1 MLENKVDSSLH
12 WQAEGKVAR
21 KVEIMPTK
29 SKTNVDC
36 GKILHKLPMTFVAV
50 DLETTGFSNDQNDI
64 IEIAALKIKDGQIV
78 DKFETLVNVGYG
90 LKSEISE
97 LTGITDSMLE
107 NAPSIYAVIPKFE
120 NFAKDSLLLAHNASF
135 DVDFLYCA
143 YKKVLDKPL
152 TNDYVDTISVA
163 RRVFTGSRTLS
174 AMCKYLG
181 VTNKSAHRAASD
193 IAATVEC
200 YFLMRRIVIDE
211 YGSEAEYEKTFNSKG
226 SSSKVKAKE
235 IIAKPEAIDENSPLF
250 GKYCAFTGKI
260 TSMSKREAMQ
270 LLKNIGGEPQD
281 SVTQQTDYLIIGGNS
296 FNNKKQKRS
305 KNIEKAEA
313 NRSKG
318 INTQTISEGIFFE
331 LLEGR

>member
-1 MLENKVDSSLH
+1 MAS
-12 WQAEGKVAR
+12 
-21 KVEIMPTK
+21 K
-29 SKTNVDC
+29 SKTNMGC
-36 GKILHKLPMTFVAV
+36 GKILHKLPMTFTAV

-107 NAPSIYAVIPKFE
+107 NAPSIYDVIPKFE
-120 NFAKDSLLLAHNASF
+120 NFAEDSLLLAHNASF
-135 DVDFLYCA
+135 DIGFLYCA

-152 TNDYVDTISVA
+152 ANDYVDTMSVA
-163 RRVFTGSRTLS
+163 RRVLTGSIALP
-174 AMCKYLG
+174 AVCKHLG

-193 IAATVEC
+193 VAATVEC
-200 YFLMRRIVIDE
+200 YFIMREMVIDK
-211 YGSEAEYEKTFNSKG
+211 YGSEDEYEKTFDSKG
-226 SSSKVKAKE
+226 NSSKVKAKE
-235 IIAKPEAIDENSPLF
+235 IIVEPGAIDENSPLF
-250 GKYCAFTGKI
+250 GKYCAFTGKM
-260 TSMSKREAMQ
+260 TSMAKREVMQ

-281 SVTQQTDYLIIGGNS
+281 RVTQQTDYLIIGGNG
-296 FNNKKQKRS
+296 FNNKKQERS
-305 KNIEKAEA
+305 TNIEKAEA

-318 INTQTISEGIFFE
+318 INTQTISEGTFFE